1 MSQLISKIFFQ
12 KTVLVLRIQGSINS
26 QLVNQISHQ
35 LEHYNK
41 GSVVALGLIINS
53 KGGCPY
59 QVEILKKN
67 ITNYLNGLPLYTF
80 ATEQSLGNAYQLL
93 QLGNKS
99 YAQNTS
105 KIGLTQIYNNK
116 FNFGEFL
123 QDNGINFLQ
132 YQSNEIVNHNLLVNS
147 SIKSRSQ
154 KELEYLDN
162 YYGLQTKQLTNECWT
177 NRKEQLKIKKEQLE
191 NNVYIGQEAKEL
203 GLVDELGTYEKVLMQ
218 QYPKAKLIPINLEGK
233 LRVYENWFNLF
244 IKISQ
249 SRGFIGLVLLFG
261 VKVMV
266 KWGFIIYVWR
276 QSVKQR
282 RLSKQQE
289 SLQQQ

>member
-26 QLVNQISHQ
+26 QLVSQISHQ
-35 LEHYNK
+35 LENYNR
-41 GSVVALGLIINS
+41 GSVIALGLIINS

-59 QVEILKKN
+59 QVEVLKKR

-80 ATEQSLGNAYQLL
+80 ATEHSLGNAYQLL

-105 KIGLTQIYNNK
+105 KIGFTQIYQNK
-116 FNFGEFL
+116 LNFGEFL
-123 QDNGINFLQ
+123 QDQGINSLQ
-132 YQSNEIVNHNLLVNS
+132 YQSNEIVNHNLCVNS
-147 SIKSRSQ
+147 PIKSKSQ
-154 KELEYLDN
+154 LEMDYLES
-162 YYGLQTKQLTNECWT
+162 YYGFRSKQLSNECWL
-177 NRKEQLKIKKEQLE
+177 NRREQLKLRQEQLE
-191 NNVYIGQEAKEL
+191 NNIYIGQEAKEL

-233 LRVYENWFNLF
+233 LREYENWFNLF

-249 SRGFIGLVLLFG
+249 SRGFLGLVFLFG
-261 VKVMV
+261 VKVIV
-266 KWGFIIYVWR
+266 KWGLIIYVWR
-276 QSVKQR
+276 QTVKQR
-282 RLSKQQE
+282 KLQKE
-289 SLQQQ
+289 SRQQQQ